1 MKKIIKKNKILNFI
15 FYKIFRRKINKFS
28 TFGIFAILVAIAF
41 FWISFVEKEPNKKKY
56 EIISPS
62 ISSTDL
68 LIDFLDVGKADC
80 AIIHDKDIVIII
92 DGGLK
97 NSELSVVSYMKD
109 NLIGNAKNRFINLMI
124 LTHPHADHY
133 GQLSDILDNFETSG
147 INKFTKFITSKSHVD
162 MSDHKGYEKLL
173 EKLKLKNIKIEIPKV
188 GQIFNIG
195 RAKIEILGPIKEDKK
210 NVNNNSIVLKLSF
223 KNKKFLFTG
232 DAEKAEEKD
241 IIDSGQDLS
250 ADVIKIGHHGSKTS
264 SSLPFLKSVNPK
276 YAVISAGNHYNKIS
290 IYPQKEV
297 ADRLNLLGINY
308 FVTKELGTIRFAIS
322 QEGELKVPQISELET
337 KEAA

>member
-1 MKKIIKKNKILNFI
+1 MKKSRILNFI
-15 FYKIFRRKINKFS
+15 FHRSVSKLS
-28 TFGIFAILVAIAF
+28 TFTIFAVLVAIAF
-41 FWISFVEKEPNKKKY
+41 FWLSFVDKSNDRKKY
-56 EIISPS
+56 EIVSPS
-62 ISSTDL
+62 ITNTDL

-97 NSELSVVSYMKD
+97 NSELYITNYMKD
-109 NLIGNAKNRFINLMI
+109 NLTGDPKSRFIDLMI

-133 GQLSDILDNFETSG
+133 GQLVDVLDSFTV
-147 INKFTKFITSKSHVD
+147 NKFMTSHSRVD
-162 MSDHKGYEKLL
+162 MFDHKGYEKLL
-173 EKLKLKNIKIEIPKV
+173 EKLKLKKIKIENPEP

-195 RAKIEILGPIKEDKK
+195 RVKIEILGPIKEDKK

-223 KNKKFLFTG
+223 KGKKFLFTG
-232 DAEKAEEKD
+232 DAEKNEEKD
-241 IIDSGQDLS
+241 IINSGKDLS

-264 SSLPFLKSVNPK
+264 STLSFLKAVNPK

-297 ADRLNLLGINY
+297 ADRLNLLGIPY
-308 FVTKELGTIRFAIS
+308 FVTKEVGTIRFAVS
-322 QEGELKVPQISELET
+322 EKGELKVPKVSELR
-337 KEAA
+337 EAA

>member
-1 MKKIIKKNKILNFI
+1 MKKNKILNFI
-15 FYKIFRRKINKFS
+15 FRRSINKFS
-28 TFGIFAILVAIAF
+28 TFAIFAIFVAIAL
-41 FWISFVEKEPNKKKY
+41 FWISFVDKESGKKKF
-56 EIISPS
+56 EIASPS
-62 ISSTDL
+62 ITNTDL

-80 AIIHDKDIVIII
+80 AVIHDKNIVIII

-109 NLIGNAKNRFINLMI
+109 NLLGDSQNRHVNLMI

-133 GQLSDILDNFETSG
+133 GQLVNILKNFKVYRFGTSQ
-147 INKFTKFITSKSHVD
+147 SRVD
-162 MSDHKGYEKLL
+162 MLDHKGYEKLL
-173 EKLKLKNIKIEIPKV
+173 EELKSKKIKIEILKA
-188 GQIFNIG
+188 GQVFNIG
-195 RAKIEILGPIKEDKK
+195 RVKIEILGPIKEDTK
-210 NVNNNSIVLKLSF
+210 NINNNSIVLKLSF

-232 DAEKAEEKD
+232 DAEKTEEKD

-264 SSLPFLKSVNPK
+264 STLPFLKKVNPK

-297 ADRLNLLGINY
+297 SDRLNLLGIKY
-308 FVTKELGTIRFAIS
+308 FVTKDVGTIRFAVS
-322 QEGELKVPQISELET
+322 QEGELKIPEVSEFR
-337 KEAA
+337 EAA